1 MTAQEDA
8 AAARARAEAQDSL
21 AAAFGGRSGLLDTG
35 LPGVV
40 FVVAYVAS
48 NHDMRLSVI
57 LALAAGVVLAALR
70 IARHE
75 KLQNAIAGL
84 IGVGIAAYIAGKTG
98 EARNYFL
105 PGLLINIGYGG
116 AYAISNIVR
125 WPLIGVLVATVQAH
139 GTAWRKN
146 PVIMRAYTKATWLW
160 VGMFAIRLVV
170 QVPLY
175 LAGDGALV
183 ALGVAR
189 VAMGWPL
196 FLLTVWLTYLVV
208 RNAPSTRPPES
219 DAEATGESGAARGTH
234 DTRDDADNR
243 EQS

>member
-1 MTAQEDA
+1 VTADESTA
-8 AAARARAEAQDSL
+8 AAAQAQARTEAQDSL
-21 AAAFGGRSGLLDTG
+21 TAAFGGRSGLLDTG

-40 FVVAYVAS
+40 FVIAYVAS
-48 NHDMRLSVI
+48 SHDMQLSVI
-57 LALAAGVVLAALR
+57 LAVVAGVVLAILR

-84 IGVGIAAYIAGKTG
+84 VGVGVAAYVASKTG

-105 PGLLINIGYGG
+105 PGLLINIGYGA
-116 AYAISNIVR
+116 AYAISNLVR

-146 PVIMRAYTKATWLW
+146 PAIMRAYTRATWLW
-160 VGMFAIRLVV
+160 VAMFAVRLLV

-196 FLLTVWLTYLVV
+196 FLLTVWLTYLTV
-208 RNAPSTRPPES
+208 RNAPSTKPPDQES
-219 DAEATGESGAARGTH
+219 VTDGAAVATV
-234 DTRDDADNR
+234 ADP
-243 EQS
+243 EQSPD